1 MQAVLTQTYCAFCD
15 AVVNFGNKLMGI
27 TESIGRARAASA
39 LAQMGYHEQA
49 KQLMLG
55 K

>member
-15 AVVNFGNKLMGI
+15 AVVNFGIKLMGI
-27 TESIGRARAASA
+27 TESVGRARTASA
-39 LAQMGYHEQA
+39 LAQMGYQEEA
-49 KQLMLG
+49 KRLMLD

>member
-1 MQAVLTQTYCAFCD
+1 MQAVITQTYCAFCD
-15 AVVNFGNKLMGI
+15 AVVNFGIKLIGI

-39 LAQMGYHEQA
+39 LAQMGYQEEA
-49 KQLMLG
+49 KRLMLD